1 MSEQNK
7 FVFGIDLG
15 TTYSCIAYVDENGM
29 PTVVKNM
36 EGDNT
41 TPSVVFFEDENNVT
55 VGQVAKE
62 NAVIEPQ
69 KTVSFV
75 KEHMGKDDFD
85 FAPYGQKISPEE
97 VSSHILRKVTKDAA
111 EQLGTEVKD
120 VVITCPAYF
129 GTAECLATKHAG
141 EIAGLNVLAIIR
153 EPAAAALSYLTR
165 QQGSD
170 KTVLVYDLGGGTFD
184 VTVMKIASDGR
195 AEIVCYEGDQ
205 ALGGQHW
212 DKAVVDYLKDEFQEQ
227 HSDMQEDDWLPEDLQ
242 ELRNK
247 AEKAKKEL
255 SGRGQTKV
263 TLNVAGRRA
272 QIELTREIFDS
283 LTQSLLNRSI
293 DCTDRAIAMAMAK
306 KQGTGANEGV
316 EDAVFNRTLEQ
327 VRNDSKTAAKT
338 VIDEILL
345 VGGSTRMPQVATA
358 LTERYD
364 IPQQILDPDEAVA
377 KGAAISALAEYEG
390 RVEHWQE
397 QQKNGTFDMQ
407 DEEIKEEA
415 AKYQTAAT
423 VKTTSIPGFK
433 NNKVSIRQAVTMAST
448 KSYALKVVVN
458 HEEEKCQN
466 LIIKNAKMK
475 NGEIVVTQRFGTD
488 EANQMN
494 AQIMVYE
501 SDMSVE
507 YYDVNEIE
515 NGNADELGTVTLE
528 LPGNLPADSPL
539 DVTFKLTKEGIL
551 EVTAKDVT
559 NGGELFVTMQATAG
573 SMLSAEEV
581 KKLKEKSQRIAVV

>member
-1 MSEQNK
+1 MSADSK

-55 VGQVAKE
+55 VGNVAKE
-62 NAVIEPQ
+62 TAVIEPQ

-97 VSSHILRKVTKDAA
+97 VSSHILKKITKDAS
-111 EQLGTEVKD
+111 EQLGTEVRD

-165 QQGSD
+165 HQGSE
-170 KTVLVYDLGGGTFD
+170 KTVMVYDLGGGTFD
-184 VTVMKIASDGR
+184 VTVMKIGSDGA
-195 AEIVCYEGDQ
+195 AEIVCYDGDQ

-212 DKAVVDYLKDEFQEQ
+212 DTAVVDYLKDTFQEQ
-227 HSDMQEDDWLPEDLQ
+227 HSDMQEDDWMPEDLQ
-242 ELRNK
+242 DLRIK
-247 AEKAKKEL
+247 AEKAKIEL
-255 SGRGQTKV
+255 SNRMQTKV

-283 LTQSLLNRSI
+283 LTQSLLSRSL
-293 DCTDRAIAMAMAK
+293 DCTDRALAMAIAK
-306 KQGTGANEGV
+306 QKSAGESV
-316 EDAVFNRTLEQ
+316 EDAVFNQALEQ
-327 VRNDSKTAAKT
+327 VQNDSQAAAKGI
-338 VIDEILL
+338 VDEILL
-345 VGGSTRMPQVATA
+345 VGGSTRMPQVAAA
-358 LTERYD
+358 LTERYGLE
-364 IPQQILDPDEAVA
+364 QQILDPDEAVA

-397 QQKNGTFDMQ
+397 QQKNGSLDMQ
-407 DEEIKEEA
+407 DEETKEEA
-415 AKYQTAAT
+415 AKYQTAAA
-423 VKTTSIPGFK
+423 VKTTSIPGFR
-433 NNKVSIRQAVTMAST
+433 NNKLSIRQAVTMAAT
-448 KSYALKVVVN
+448 KSYALQVVVN
-458 HEEEKCQN
+458 HEEVKCQN

-488 EANQMN
+488 EADQVN
-494 AQIMVYE
+494 AQILVYE
-501 SDMSVE
+501 SDLASE
-507 YYDVNEIE
+507 YFEVSEID
-515 NGNADELGTVTLE
+515 NGNADELGTATLE

-539 DVTFKLTKEGIL
+539 DVTFKLTQEGIL
-551 EVTAKDVT
+551 EVSAKDVT
-559 NGGELFVTMQATAG
+559 NGGEISVTMQATAG
-573 SMLSAEEV
+573 SMLSAAEV
-581 KKLKEKSQRIAVV
+581 KALKEKSKRIAVV